1 MRHAYFGIRYLAVQ
15 RYIRPSWSE
24 ESKHMSLFHTRH
36 NTGGRYADEVI
47 IGGNVYSV
55 SKLRGKARRLTMR
68 MWASIAVTLLIA
80 MTIVPYLAQAAT
92 NGNNSDAFSGT
103 VIPGYSMGGVSVTAY
118 GVDVNSWGAG
128 KSDSGSM
135 AKSNY
140 GIWSGSRVANVSN
153 DGTAATDM
161 TADAKSSGW
170 KSITGR
176 QNYSAT
182 NPNGQD
188 TSSTAT
194 DTVNPYR
201 TASDSTYWDAQPA
214 SASAADAGITVSWLP
229 EFICVGVGSD
239 GQATVLTNPDDA
251 TSIASDQSMILKQ
264 NGSGYTTQ
272 ESSAI
277 PHYISLKD
285 LFDAYGLNESKD
297 TMTDL
302 KNAMQKS
309 KAPLNSLLDDSHNL
323 LHGTSYS
330 DLNGSTGESSDAFNP
345 YPYTMVFTKT
355 DNGKQVVSGI
365 YENCEA
371 YVYFS
376 PQSMYQAYISLEQ
389 EYESIA
395 TASADAISSAAK
407 GSVSD
412 ASLILTL
419 GYYQAAMS
427 ICEAYLSEAL
437 PQDMTRGYVGP
448 VETSG
453 VSGSNSSSNGGDW
466 RTNSNAGISVSD
478 PTSASSFSSYQYA
491 TLMYDV
497 ANKLQSDGTDGSGY
511 CLAQTNATMDTLSTF
526 GYSVNTNLSTGVMK
540 GMNAANT
547 YNRMTAFTAYSN
559 DNTADVKDI
568 DSTDTM
574 SYDSG
579 TFATSQANTGIY
591 VAPYYPIQQHC
602 IPSSELRYRFSIVNS
617 IPFQTAKAY
626 LSAYGFGAGST
637 NLSYSS
643 NQIAAGTANSGVLPT
658 DDQLKTLDNLLNM
671 FSEGSNDDQ
680 STNDQYAL
688 SSATYDP
695 AQSIVLN
702 PSDNAGT
709 STSVTELNTQ
719 QRVDSALMNYAN
731 SSMTADN
738 VHDLC
743 DVIRSISGLKYETFM
758 RYYNPLKSSGAS
770 PDIYLTRVSPANNT
784 YMPTVLLQGY
794 SAAGGDD
801 ITNGNECTD
810 TAAFDYFSI
819 PSFAA
824 CFAEHSASD
833 CYYGALNYELRAF
846 LQMGFLKTLSTGNAA
861 LNIPAVTAMEEAQ
874 KKAEQLTSKEIYDKE
889 KMQNNLSQIF
899 DGAQQLAMFDTLKD
913 LKDGVT
919 LSTSTLTAYIAGA
932 MSLGSASDTQTG
944 AVQAASIIPEDERTD
959 RGANHWN
966 KGLYGLDFA
975 GNRDK
980 ALSWFNQYWQPALC
994 LQKNSTAGNY
1004 EGSQTTT
1011 YNYRYVSDL
1020 PGIKIKATASDNVVM
1035 FWKTLF
1041 GGSNGGYVF
1050 RDDEGINIFDYIS
1063 NISSEMKE
1071 KISVT
1076 FDSVDGIDFSS
1087 NTSSKANAGDGFNSD
1102 HWIWI
1107 KDDDSVKLTTTD
1119 GNAYA
1124 ASGIRSGAGD
1134 YAEKAIIF
1142 SYLYKKHLDD
1152 YIGTNGDYYWTDYDT
1167 LRSEY
1172 IGPYAHKWTIFDTP
1186 QVDDNNLGANIFKEL
1201 SDETNRD
1208 DAKNSMDE
1216 AADNVVKEIHNVQTT
1231 MQGLMQATP
1240 SQIQNAIGWADYVNS
1255 TNSQNA
1261 YQTDPSKATTT
1272 VIVNNNSTT
1281 TDSNDD
1287 QYITNISDAN
1297 ERNVN
1302 WDDDGGLS
1310 ATINNTQTS
1319 VQGRAVAGLAD
1330 TTSAATGQTAAYT
1343 ISAII
1348 NRASVMSQ
1356 QSVTYPYSGLATSSL
1371 IQGADRYAGMLSH
1384 VIDYNDISKNLDTAL
1399 SNFKETEAVKLDWDT
1414 SAGDLDFDVLAQVKS
1429 LLGSLAGSI
1438 VQIGGN
1444 FFKAQAFPDQSSS
1457 SDVKF
1462 ADDSVATGH
1471 AISNVL
1477 PSSSDNSYVTAINA
1491 SIPNSS
1497 RTMIVPTAYDG
1508 TKPKATSSMS
1518 TASAASNNDEDN
1530 TSNGII
1536 GSNVGTASVNFILNS
1551 EVGKNV
1557 YKFLQSVAL
1566 LFVLISLIVIAFQNM
1581 LVYTTGSSLDFIS
1594 AQTTLKRVLPRAVLA
1609 VFMIGLPPIGNGTG
1623 FQGGGFLLLEAI
1635 NSIVRQ
1641 IASVF
1646 SSIEGTGLI
1655 DMTVKAFQ
1663 TGVQN
1668 STFPGIILI
1677 FILAFIVCIMYF
1689 IGGLLVLFLNLFL
1702 FLFFLLT
1709 PLAWAA
1715 YVWPFDSNVPQN
1727 QNGNISGTVF
1737 QRITQRLGSKT
1748 FTGSK
1753 VGSEAAAGFVGTFV
1767 DVEIIYIIYVLM
1779 LWFASY
1785 IFVGTAGDQWMKS
1798 TNSGGDSSIG
1808 MASVLWLTLL
1818 NGLVIY
1824 LMGKLLMD
1832 DFHNTNA
1839 MSGMRN
1845 IANGV
1850 VNGIKKGAELASG
1863 VAAPIKAM
1871 DAANKIGNAVAAGI
1885 PVDGIDTRG
1894 ALTKAIGDGSLEAMT
1909 GDGSN
1914 IGFAQQA
1921 LKDASDALDGTAA
1934 EATKAAAVS
1943 DTADTDDALPKS
1955 ESGAV
1960 VVHADNFDEKQD
1972 EPKTAGQ
1979 VLSGSLKQLGQGL
1992 LDGDSK
1998 AVGAAL
2004 GGMGTATQLA
2014 AADAMY
2020 DISSGNASLNP
2031 HLITKGKYALGTVL
2045 DAASTGITKGRDELA
2060 AGIGASVNAY
2070 DANAGVRQNVHA
2082 MKQSARAAKAGV
2094 REAYNQLNGALP
2106 ANGATAMQK
2115 ALTEEQK
2122 NIYGTHERN
2131 MQALAARAQADYAGT
2146 DKLDANALKEAQ
2158 AAENARFFRAQQ
2170 QFNNDERHAQLAQAN
2185 AEQKAMLDAG
2195 DIRANMRRDENGN
2208 LVNGGEAIADNRMR
2222 EAYGTGYDTAAASLQ
2237 HRIDNRAGRA
2247 NGNTVLTKQNRQLGK
2262 SDILQNGGRQAYR
2275 AEAAAAMGEQ
2285 AAYRAQRNANMA
2297 TARSVIL
2304 DQADKA
2310 RQNRE
2315 QRALDAQRQE
2325 RLSND
2330 IATGKRRQQ
2339 PAATTPASNRNAMP
2353 AGKPTKQAKGRSAA
2367 DAYAQRQTKQRR
2379 RGEVAKAELEQ
2390 KTERQKRYDDDLAAG
2405 RKAELEEGIKQRENE
2420 RKMHQPQQLHE
2431 STANEQKNNGTQL
2444 LGSDGKPLKRG

>member
-1 MRHAYFGIRYLAVQ
+1 
-15 RYIRPSWSE
+15 
-24 ESKHMSLFHTRH
+24 MSLFHTHH

-68 MWASIAVTLLIA
+68 MWASVAVTLLIA

-103 VIPGYSMGGVSVTAY
+103 VIPGYSMDGVSVTAY
-118 GVDVNSWGAG
+118 GIDVNSWGAG

-140 GIWSGSRVANVSN
+140 GIWSGFRVANVSN

-182 NPNGQD
+182 NPNGQG

-201 TASDSTYWDAQPA
+201 TASDSTYWDAQAA

-285 LFDAYGLNESKD
+285 LFDAYDLNESKD

-345 YPYTMVFTKT
+345 YPYSMVFTKT

-497 ANKLQSDGTDGSGY
+497 ANKLQSESTDGSGY

-559 DNTADVKDI
+559 DNTTDVKDI

-574 SYDSG
+574 SYNSG

-591 VAPYYPIQQHC
+591 VAPYFPIQQHC
-602 IPSSELRYRFSIVNS
+602 IPSTELRYRFSIVNS
-617 IPFQTAKAY
+617 IPFQTVKAY
-626 LSAYGFGAGST
+626 LSAYGFGAEST

-643 NQIAAGTANSGVLPT
+643 DQIAAGTANSGVLPT
-658 DDQLKTLDNLLNM
+658 DEQIKTLNNLLNM

-801 ITNGNECTD
+801 ITNGNERTD

-824 CFAEHSASD
+824 CFAEHAASD

-846 LQMGFLKTLSTGNAA
+846 LQMGFLKTLSTGKAA

-889 KMQNNLSQIF
+889 KMQSNLSQIF

-919 LSTSTLTAYIAGA
+919 LSTSTLTAYIAEA
-932 MSLGSASDTQTG
+932 MSLGSTSDTQTG

-959 RGANHWN
+959 HGANHWN

-1020 PGIKIKATASDNVVM
+1020 PGIKIKATASDNLVM

-1087 NTSSKANAGDGFNSD
+1087 NTSKANAGDGFNSD
-1102 HWIWI
+1102 RWIWV
-1107 KDDDSVKLTTTD
+1107 KDDSVKLTTTD

-1124 ASGIRSGAGD
+1124 ASGIRSGAGE

-1216 AADNVVKEIHNVQTT
+1216 AADNIVKEIHNVQTT

-1272 VIVNNNSTT
+1272 VIVNNNSTP

-1384 VIDYNDISKNLDTAL
+1384 VIDYNNISKNLDTAL
-1399 SNFKETEAVKLDWDT
+1399 SNFKETEAVKFDWDT
-1414 SAGDLDFDVLAQVKS
+1414 SAGDLDFDILAQAKS

-1477 PSSSDNSYVTAINA
+1477 PSSSDNSYVTAINV

-1497 RTMIVPTAYDG
+1497 RTMIVPAAYDG

-1518 TASAASNNDEDN
+1518 TASAASNDNGNDA
-1530 TSNGII
+1530 SNGII

-1551 EVGKNV
+1551 DVGKNV

-1566 LFVLISLIVIAFQNM
+1566 LFVLVSLIIIAFQNM

-1663 TGVQN
+1663 TGIQN
-1668 STFPGIILI
+1668 STFPAIILI

-1689 IGGLLVLFLNLFL
+1689 IGGLLILFLNLFL

-1715 YVWPFDSNVPQN
+1715 YVWPFDSDVLQEK
-1727 QNGNISGTVF
+1727 NGNISGTIF
-1737 QRITQRLGSKT
+1737 QRMTQRLGSKT

-1767 DVEIIYIIYVLM
+1767 DVETIYIIYVLM

-1798 TNSGGDSSIG
+1798 TNSGGDSNIG
-1808 MASVLWLTLL
+1808 LASVLWLTLL

-1839 MSGMRN
+1839 MSGIRN

-1863 VAAPIKAM
+1863 AVAPIKAM
-1871 DAANKIGNAVAAGI
+1871 SAANKLGNAVAAGI
-1885 PVDGIDTRG
+1885 PVDGIDTKG
-1894 ALTKAIGDGSLEAMT
+1894 ALTKAIGDGNLEAMT

-1914 IGFAQQA
+1914 LGFAQQA
-1921 LKDASDALDGTAA
+1921 LKDASDALDGTATDTTQA
-1934 EATKAAAVS
+1934 DEAS
-1943 DTADTDDALPKS
+1943 DTASADDALPKS
-1955 ESGAV
+1955 ENGATM
-1960 VVHADNFDEKQD
+1960 VHADSFDEKQD
-1972 EPKTAGQ
+1972 EPRTAGQ

-2020 DISSGNASLNP
+2020 DISSDNASLNP
-2031 HLITKGKYALGTVL
+2031 HLITRSKYALGTVL
-2045 DAASTGITKGRDELA
+2045 DAASTGITKRRDVLA

-2070 DANAGVRQNVHA
+2070 DTNAGVRQNVHA
-2082 MKQSARAAKAGV
+2082 MKQSGRAAKAGV

-2106 ANGATAMQK
+2106 ANGATAMQNV
-2115 ALTEEQK
+2115 LTEAQK
-2122 NIYGTHERN
+2122 SIYDTHERN
-2131 MQALAARAQADYAGT
+2131 MQALAARAQADYAGA

-2170 QFNNDERHAQLAQAN
+2170 QFNNDERHAQLAEAN

-2195 DIRANMRRDENGN
+2195 DIKANMKRDENGKQ
-2208 LVNGGEAIADNRMR
+2208 VNGGEAIADSRMR
-2222 EAYGTGYDTAAASLQ
+2222 DAYDAGYDVAVSSLQ
-2237 HRIDNRAGRA
+2237 QRIDNRTERA
-2247 NGNTVLTKQNRQLGK
+2247 NGNTTFTKKNRQLSK
-2262 SDILQNGGRQAYR
+2262 SDILKNGERQAYR
-2275 AEAAAAMGEQ
+2275 AEAAAVKGEQ

-2297 TARSVIL
+2297 AARSVIL

-2310 RQNRE
+2310 QQNRE
-2315 QRALDAQRQE
+2315 QRTLDAQRQE

-2330 IATGKRRQQ
+2330 IATGKRRQR
-2339 PAATTPASNRNAMP
+2339 PAATIPVAGRNAMP
-2353 AGKPTKQAKGRSAA
+2353 AGKPTKQAKGRNAMNAA
-2367 DAYAQRQTKQRR
+2367 GAYVQNQTAQRHQDEMAQ
-2379 RGEVAKAELEQ
+2379 ALQEQ
-2390 KTERQKRYDDDLAAG
+2390 KAERQKRYDDNLAAG
-2405 RKAELEEGIKQRENE
+2405 RKVELEEGIKQREKE
-2420 RKMHQPQQLHE
+2420 RKMHQPQQIGE
-2431 STANEQKNNGTQL
+2431 STVNEQKNNRNNGTQL
-2444 LGSDGKPLKRG
+2444 LGLDGKPIKHG